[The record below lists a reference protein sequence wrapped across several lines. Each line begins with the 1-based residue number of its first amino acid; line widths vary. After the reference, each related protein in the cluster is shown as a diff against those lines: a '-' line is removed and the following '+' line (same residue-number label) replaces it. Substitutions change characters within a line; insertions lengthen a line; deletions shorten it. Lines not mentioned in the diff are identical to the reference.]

1 MTKDAFG
8 CLGFAVRRTLVVWPG
23 VIKSKMGGE
32 IEEEEEEESDSGKEV
47 EEEDEEEESVK
58 IS

>member
-1 MTKDAFG
+1 MTNDAFG

-32 IEEEEEEESDSGKEV
+32 IEEEEEESDSGKETQQ
-47 EEEDEEEESVK
+47 
-58 IS
+58 ITAT